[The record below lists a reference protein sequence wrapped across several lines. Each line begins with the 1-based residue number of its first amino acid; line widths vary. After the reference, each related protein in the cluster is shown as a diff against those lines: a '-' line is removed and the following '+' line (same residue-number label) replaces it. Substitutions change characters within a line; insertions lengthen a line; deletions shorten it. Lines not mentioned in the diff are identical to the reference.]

1 MKNIEQR
8 ESDSE
13 KSELAQHLSS
23 SENIH
28 IKIQDFSIY
37 IKRSPKPKGFSS
49 DFRKEA
55 EESGGYSTVSYPSSA
70 TS

>member
-1 MKNIEQR
+1 M
-8 ESDSE
+8 
-13 KSELAQHLSS
+13 
-23 SENIH
+23 H

-37 IKRSPKPKGFSS
+37 KKRSPKPKGFSS
-49 DFRKEA
+49 DFRREA